1 MKRIAIIA
9 GVLHS
14 GGKRNLIMEYYR
26 HIDRTQVQFDFI
38 CDSDSNGIP
47 EDEIL
52 ALGGR
57 VYKVAPYKQIGAH
70 MRETYHVLKE
80 NKYEIMHAFDN
91 TLNVFPMFLG
101 WLAGVKVRISESIS
115 KGDKNE
121 KKTIV
126 KLALRPFSHWFANY
140 YMANSIDCGIWQ
152 FGKGTYDKGEI
163 CIFKTVINADAN
175 AFDAVLR
182 ETTRKKFGWENLV
195 IYGFIGRY
203 VDQKN
208 PLFLIDIFN
217 EIAKKQSNAKLV
229 MIGFGELEAAM
240 HEKIQ
245 QYGLQDKVEDLG
257 RRDDIKQFYN
267 AFDAFLLPS
276 LYEGM
281 PVVGIE
287 AQCAG
292 LPIFFSKNITEE
304 TTASSLA
311 HYIGLDEPANI
322 WADKIIKVVS
332 ENLNCRRSYAEDV
345 KINGFDSNTET
356 KKLEL
361 YYMDKLLG
369 STISGGQI
377 LKR

>member
-1 MKRIAIIA
+1 MIRVAIIA

-26 HIDRTQVQFDFI
+26 HIDKTKVQYDFI

-47 EDEIL
+47 KEEIEK
-52 ALGGR
+52 LGGK
-57 VYKVAPYKQIGAH
+57 VYLVPPYKHIFSHLKA
-70 MRETYHVLKE
+70 TYKILKD
-80 NKYEIMHAFDN
+80 NHYQVMHAFDN
-91 TLNVFPMFLG
+91 TLNVFPLFVG
-101 WLAGVKVRISESIS
+101 KLAGVKVRISESIS

-121 KKTIV
+121 AKTKI
-126 KLALRPFSHWFANY
+126 KLVLRRFSHWFATDF
-140 YMANSIDCGIWQ
+140 MANSIDCGVWQ
-152 FGKGTYDKGEI
+152 FGKKTYDEGKI
-163 CIFKTVINADAN
+163 AIFKTVINADAN
-175 AFDAVLR
+175 AFDKILR
-182 ETTRKKFGWENLV
+182 DETRKKFGWEDKV

-217 EIAKKQSNAKLV
+217 SIAKKQPNAKLV
-229 MIGFGELEAAM
+229 MIGFGELETAM
-240 HEKIQ
+240 HEKIKE
-245 QYGLQDKVEDLG
+245 YGLQDRVEDLG

-304 TTASSLA
+304 TTASELA
-311 HYIGLDEPANI
+311 HYIGLNESPEV
-322 WADKIIKVVS
+322 WADTIINVVNA
-332 ENLNCRRSYAEDV
+332 NLGKRRSYAEEV
-345 KINGFDSNTET
+345 KKNGFDSHSEAMRMM
-356 KKLEL
+356 KFYL
-361 YYMDKLLG
+361 DKL
-369 STISGGQI
+369 
-377 LKR
+377 

>member
-1 MKRIAIIA
+1 MIRVAIIA

-26 HIDRTQVQFDFI
+26 HIDKTKVQYDFI

-47 EDEIL
+47 KEEIEK
-52 ALGGR
+52 LGGK
-57 VYKVAPYKQIGAH
+57 VYLVPPYKHIFSHLKA
-70 MRETYHVLKE
+70 TYKILKD
-80 NKYEIMHAFDN
+80 NHYQVMHAFDN
-91 TLNVFPMFLG
+91 TLNVFPLFVG
-101 WLAGVKVRISESIS
+101 KLAGVKVRISESIS

-121 KKTIV
+121 AKTKI
-126 KLALRPFSHWFANY
+126 KLVLRRFSHWFATDF
-140 YMANSIDCGIWQ
+140 MANSIDCGVWQ
-152 FGKGTYDKGEI
+152 FGEKTYDEGKI
-163 CIFKTVINADAN
+163 AIFKTVINADAN
-175 AFDAVLR
+175 AFDKVLR
-182 ETTRKKFGWENLV
+182 DETRKKFGWEDKV

-217 EIAKKQSNAKLV
+217 SIAKKQPNAKLV
-229 MIGFGELEAAM
+229 MIGFGELETAM
-240 HEKIQ
+240 HEKIKE
-245 QYGLQDKVEDLG
+245 YGLQDRVEDLG

-304 TTASSLA
+304 TTASELA
-311 HYIGLDEPANI
+311 HYIGLNESPEV
-322 WADKIIKVVS
+322 WADTIINVVNA
-332 ENLNCRRSYAEDV
+332 NLSKRRSYAEEV
-345 KINGFDSNTET
+345 KKNGFDSHSEAMRMMKFYLN
-356 KKLEL
+356 KL
-361 YYMDKLLG
+361 
-369 STISGGQI
+369 
-377 LKR
+377 